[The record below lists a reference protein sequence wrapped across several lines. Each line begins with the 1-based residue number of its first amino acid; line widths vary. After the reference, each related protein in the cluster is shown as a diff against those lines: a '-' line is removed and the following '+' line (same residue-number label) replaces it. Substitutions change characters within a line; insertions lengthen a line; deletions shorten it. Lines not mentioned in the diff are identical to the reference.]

1 MAMPVLYMAML
12 VPFMAMLVLYL
23 AISPIYGNAGPIC
36 GNAGLTYGNAGPIY
50 GIAGPIY
57 CNADLIYGYIL
68 DQHSAIN
75 RTSILP
81 NQDLLQVSSG
91 QIRSGP
97 VKSSQ
102 GWLGQVRKG
111 LFR

>member
-1 MAMPVLYMAML
+1 MLDLYFAML

-23 AISPIYGNAGPIC
+23 TISPIYGNAGPIC
-36 GNAGLTYGNAGPIY
+36 GNAGLIFGNAGPIY

-81 NQDLLQVSSG
+81 NQDLWQVSFG
-91 QIRSGP
+91 QIGS
-97 VKSSQ
+97 
-102 GWLGQVRKG
+102 GQVRSSWSR
-111 LFR
+111 LSQVR